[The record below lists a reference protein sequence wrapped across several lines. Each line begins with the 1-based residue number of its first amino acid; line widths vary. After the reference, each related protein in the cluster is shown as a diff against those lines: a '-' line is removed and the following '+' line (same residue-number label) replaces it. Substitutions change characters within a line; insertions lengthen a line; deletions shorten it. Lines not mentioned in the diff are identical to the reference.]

1 MMLFDWFGLSSH
13 TWNGSQVS
21 RSTDVNAVID
31 DSASADASIE
41 IAVSY
46 LKDPPASY
54 QFPAFDIP
62 AAFEEIIS
70 NVNSGLYANEYE
82 FQADLYAAFNLAKD
96 GHFRFIP
103 DLIGAAIQFRRQ
115 DIALASVSLD
125 GVAVPQI
132 YTVCKYIFLNIWAPH
147 CEYLWTKL

>member
-1 MMLFDWFGLSSH
+1 MSYYTGA
-13 TWNGSQVS
+13 
-21 RSTDVNAVID
+21 NACID
-31 DSASADASIE
+31 DSTSTDAGIE
-41 IAVSY
+41 IAISY
-46 LKDPPASY
+46 LKDPPASF
-54 QFPAFDIP
+54 QFPAYDIP

-70 NVNSGLYANEYE
+70 NVKSGLYANEYE

-132 YTVCKYIFLNIWAPH
+132 YAVCKYKHIYAIH
-147 CEYLWTKL
+147 CEY

>member
-1 MMLFDWFGLSSH
+1 MK
-13 TWNGSQVS
+13 VS
-21 RSTDVNAVID
+21 IYH
-31 DSASADASIE
+31 SAGANASIK

-54 QFPAFDIP
+54 QFPAYDIP

-70 NVNSGLYANEYE
+70 NVKSGLYANEYE

-96 GHFRFIP
+96 GHFRYIP
-103 DLIGAAIQFRRQ
+103 DLIGAALQFRRQ

-132 YTVCKYIFLNIWAPH
+132 YAVCKYTYTFNLVKISRQSCVLILRQPIFGPTTTARLRTR
-147 CEYLWTKL
+147 LQ

>member
-1 MMLFDWFGLSSH
+1 MSCCAAVDASV
-13 TWNGSQVS
+13 NGP
-21 RSTDVNAVID
+21 T
-31 DSASADASIE
+31 SADAGIG
-41 IAVSY
+41 IAISY

-70 NVNSGLYANEYE
+70 NVKSGVYANEYE

-96 GHFRFIP
+96 GHFRYIP
-103 DLIGAAIQFRRQ
+103 DLIGAALQFRRQ

-132 YTVCKYIFLNIWAPH
+132 YTVCKYMP
-147 CEYLWTKL
+147 

>member
-1 MMLFDWFGLSSH
+1 MNAFIGD
-13 TWNGSQVS
+13 
-21 RSTDVNAVID
+21 STT
-31 DSASADASIE
+31 ADASIE

-62 AAFEEIIS
+62 AAFEDIIS
-70 NVNSGLYANEYE
+70 NVKSGVYANEYE

-96 GHFRFIP
+96 GHFRYIP

-132 YTVCKYIFLNIWAPH
+132 YTVCQYKHIYAFH
-147 CEYLWTKL
+147 REC

>member
-1 MMLFDWFGLSSH
+1 M
-13 TWNGSQVS
+13 NGF
-21 RSTDVNAVID
+21 TYN
-31 DSASADASIE
+31 SASAEASTR

-46 LKDPPASY
+46 LKDPPADY

-70 NVNSGLYANEYE
+70 NVEGGLYANEYE

-96 GHFRFIP
+96 GHFRYIP
-103 DLIGAAIQFRRQ
+103 DLIGAALQFRRQ
-115 DIALASVSLD
+115 NIALASVSLD

-132 YTVCKYIFLNIWAPH
+132 YTVCEYIPCALRSN
-147 CEYLWTKL
+147 

>member
-1 MMLFDWFGLSSH
+1 MSCY
-13 TWNGSQVS
+13 
-21 RSTDVNAVID
+21 TDVNAFVD
-31 DSASADASIE
+31 DPTSADASIE
-41 IAVSY
+41 IAISY
-46 LKDPPASY
+46 LKDPPASF
-54 QFPAFDIP
+54 QFPAYDIP

-70 NVNSGLYANEYE
+70 NVQGGVYANEYE

-96 GHFRFIP
+96 GHFRYIP

-132 YTVCKYIFLNIWAPH
+132 YAVCKCKFTYYPP
-147 CEYLWTKL
+147 C

>member
-1 MMLFDWFGLSSH
+1 MSCY
-13 TWNGSQVS
+13 
-21 RSTDVNAVID
+21 TDVTVFVD
-31 DSASADASIE
+31 DPTSADASIE
-41 IAVSY
+41 IAISY
-46 LKDPPASY
+46 LRDPPASF
-54 QFPAFDIP
+54 QFPAYDIP

-70 NVNSGLYANEYE
+70 NVQGGVYANEYE

-96 GHFRFIP
+96 GHFRYIP

-132 YTVCKYIFLNIWAPH
+132 YAVCKCTIEAIH
-147 CEYLWTKL
+147 SED

>member
-1 MMLFDWFGLSSH
+1 MNALVDNSISAD
-13 TWNGSQVS
+13 T
-21 RSTDVNAVID
+21 STD
-31 DSASADASIE
+31 

-62 AAFEEIIS
+62 AAFEDLIS
-70 NVNSGLYANEYE
+70 NVKGGLYANEYE

-96 GHFRFIP
+96 GHFRYIP
-103 DLIGAAIQFRRQ
+103 DLVGAALQFRRQ

-125 GVAVPQI
+125 GIAVPQI
-132 YTVCKYIFLNIWAPH
+132 YTVC
-147 CEYLWTKL
+147 E

>member
-1 MMLFDWFGLSSH
+1 MA
-13 TWNGSQVS
+13 
-21 RSTDVNAVID
+21 VNALPH
-31 DSASADASIE
+31 DSNTANTDTG
-41 IAVSY
+41 IAISY
-46 LKDPPASY
+46 LRDPPASY

-70 NVNSGLYANEYE
+70 NVQSGLYANEYG

-96 GHFRFIP
+96 GHFRYVP

-125 GVAVPQI
+125 GAAVPQI
-132 YTVCKYIFLNIWAPH
+132 YTVG
-147 CEYLWTKL
+147 E

>member
-1 MMLFDWFGLSSH
+1 M
-13 TWNGSQVS
+13 S
-21 RSTDVNAVID
+21 RYTDVNAFID
-31 DSASADASIE
+31 DSTSADAGTK
-41 IAVSY
+41 IAISY
-46 LKDPPASY
+46 LKDPPESY
-54 QFPAFDIP
+54 QFPAYDIP

-70 NVNSGLYANEYE
+70 NIQGGLYANEYE

-96 GHFRFIP
+96 GHFRYIP

-132 YTVCKYIFLNIWAPH
+132 YAVCKCIYICYPLY
-147 CEYLWTKL
+147 ED